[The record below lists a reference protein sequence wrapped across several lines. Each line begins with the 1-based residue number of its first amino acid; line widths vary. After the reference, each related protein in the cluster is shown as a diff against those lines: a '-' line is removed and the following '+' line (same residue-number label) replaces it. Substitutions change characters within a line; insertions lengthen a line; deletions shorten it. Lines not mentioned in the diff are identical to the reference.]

1 MTTQSIP
8 WCITNASAFDLL
20 PRIAGAAR
28 RSLAG
33 FRRAYTRYATIRQ
46 LQALDERTLRDI
58 GVMRGDIAAAVDER
72 LG

>member
-8 WCITNASAFDLL
+8 RYTTNASAFDLL
-20 PRIAGAAR
+20 LRIAGAAR
-28 RSLAG
+28 RSLAD

-72 LG
+72 LD